1 MTGGDERPKLLDTSG
16 QLMENKFGDR
26 HSNDINSGGKDHTG
40 LEDHEVANL

>member
-16 QLMENKFGDR
+16 QLIENKFVDR